1 MTLKPL
7 PIPLPINI
15 KIMGEIRYFLN
26 KSKGT
31 KESRPIMLSYHFNGQ
46 RLFYYTGKKANED
59 MFDPDKKSPVT
70 SGDER
75 LNINSLLK
83 TIRDTIGEIENKAK
97 AGGDPVTANL
107 IREGLNEKIKAK
119 PQNKADIVT
128 LTKYF
133 DLYIAEIPNRI
144 NQRTGSPLTKA
155 SLEKYTTIKN
165 LFNGFCKKEG
175 REFDFC
181 DIDSELYSKF
191 TSYLI
196 KDKNY
201 SVNTYGRAL
210 KHFKTVLYA
219 ASNKGYNNS
228 TVFVKTIQGVTEKAD
243 SIYLTESELLR
254 IYELDLMAQPHLD
267 RVRDIFLI
275 GCWTG
280 LRFSDFIHIKPDD
293 VRDNRIRVLTQ
304 KTKKRVTI
312 PAHPVVKSILEKYG
326 YTLPQPVSKNN
337 FNENIKTIASK
348 ADINENFVRRITK
361 GGETLR
367 ISKEKFNFVS
377 THTARR
383 SFATNMFLRGVPPSI
398 IMGITGHATESEFF
412 KYIKIDE
419 EQKADMFE
427 KYVNW

>member
-1 MTLKPL
+1 
-7 PIPLPINI
+7 
-15 KIMGEIRYFLN
+15 MGEIRYFLN

-97 AGGDPVTANL
+97 AGGEAVTANL
-107 IREGLNEKIKAK
+107 IRDGLNEKIKAK
-119 PQNKADIVT
+119 PQNKADTIT
-128 LTKYF
+128 LVKYF
-133 DLYIAEIPNRI
+133 DMYIAEIPNKI
-144 NQRTGSPLTKA
+144 NQRTGRPLGKT
-155 SLEKYTTIKN
+155 SYEKYSTTKR
-165 LFNGFCKKEG
+165 LFLEFCKKEG
-175 REFDFC
+175 RDFDFC
-181 DIDSELYSKF
+181 DIDSELYNKF
-191 TSYLI
+191 SSFLI

-201 SVNTYGRAL
+201 SVNTYGRAVKFL
-210 KHFKTVLYA
+210 KTVLFA
-219 ASNKGYNNS
+219 AANKGYNKNTS
-228 TVFVKTIQGVTEKAD
+228 FVKAIQGVTEKAD
-243 SIYLTESELLR
+243 SVYLTESELQK
-254 IYELDLMAQPHLD
+254 IYELDLSAQPTLD
-267 RVRDIFLI
+267 QIRDMFLI

-280 LRFSDFIHIKPDD
+280 LRFSDFSQIKQDD

-304 KTKKRVTI
+304 KTTQRVTI

-326 YTLPQPVSKNN
+326 YILPKPISKDY
-337 FNENIKTIASK
+337 FNENLKNIASK
-348 ADINENFVRRITK
+348 ADINETFVRRITK

-398 IMGITGHATESEFF
+398 IMGITGHATESQFF
-412 KYIKIDE
+412 LYIKIDE

-427 KYVNW
+427 KFVNW